1 MTERELK
8 KLNKNQLLEL
18 LKEQTERA
26 NRLEMEFE
34 EVKRKLQERKLIENN
49 AGSIAEAA
57 LKLNGVF
64 EAAQAAADQ
73 YLDNIERISGQQA
86 LATKRIEEEAQ
97 AKADAMLVETEKRCR
112 EREEEEK
119 KKIEEIAN
127 QLKQMYDQK
136 KALDDLFKDFP
147 GEQKEEN

>member
-8 KLNKNQLLEL
+8 KLNKNQLLDL

-26 NRLEMEFE
+26 NRLEIEFE
-34 EVKRKLQERKLIENN
+34 EVKRKLKERKLIEGQ

-57 LKLNGVF
+57 LKINGVF
-64 EAAQAAADQ
+64 EAAQEAANQ
-73 YLDNIERISGQQA
+73 YLENIERISAQQDMVA
-86 LATKRIEEEAQ
+86 KKIEDEARTKAELMLQEA
-97 AKADAMLVETEKRCR
+97 EKRCKL
-112 EREEEEK
+112 REEEEK

-136 KALDDLFKDFP
+136 KALDALFKDFP
-147 GEQKEEN
+147 SEQKTE

>member
-26 NRLEMEFE
+26 NRLEIEFE
-34 EVKRKLQERKLIENN
+34 EIKRKLKERKIIDNN
-49 AGSIAEAA
+49 TGSIAEAA
-57 LKLNGVF
+57 IKLNAVY

-73 YLDNIERISGQQA
+73 YLENIERVSAEQDSI
-86 LATKRIEEEAQ
+86 TKKIEEEAR
-97 AKADAMLVETEKRCR
+97 AKAELMLQETEKRCKL
-112 EREEEEK
+112 REEEEK
-119 KKIEEIAN
+119 KKLEEIAN

-136 KALDDLFKDFP
+136 KALDAIFKDFSS
-147 GEQKEEN
+147 EKAAE

>member
-26 NRLEMEFE
+26 NRLEIEFE
-34 EVKRKLQERKLIENN
+34 EIKRKLKERKIIENN
-49 AGSIAEAA
+49 TGSIAEAA

-73 YLDNIERISGQQA
+73 YLENIERVSAEQDSI
-86 LATKRIEEEAQ
+86 TKKIEEEAR
-97 AKADAMLVETEKRCR
+97 AKAELMLQETERRCKL
-112 EREEEEK
+112 REEEEK
-119 KKIEEIAN
+119 KKLEEIAN

-136 KALDDLFKDFP
+136 KALDAIFKDFSS
-147 GEQKEEN
+147 EKATE

>member
-8 KLNKNQLLEL
+8 KLSKSELLEL
-18 LKEQTERA
+18 LKEQTDRA
-26 NRLEMEFE
+26 NRLEIEFE
-34 EVKRKLQERKLIENN
+34 EVKRKLKERKLIEEH

-64 EAAQAAADQ
+64 EAAQEAADQ
-73 YLDNIERISGQQA
+73 YLENIERISAQQDM
-86 LATKRIEEEAQ
+86 ATKKIEEEARM
-97 AKADAMLVETEKRCR
+97 KAELMLQETEKRCKL
-112 EREEEEK
+112 REEEEQ

-136 KALDDLFKDFP
+136 KALDAIFKDFP
-147 GEQKEEN
+147 SEQKAE

>member
-26 NRLEMEFE
+26 NRLEIEFE
-34 EVKRKLQERKLIENN
+34 EIKRKLKERKIIENN
-49 AGSIAEAA
+49 TGSIAEAA

-73 YLDNIERISGQQA
+73 YLENIERVSAEQDSI
-86 LATKRIEEEAQ
+86 TKKIEEEAR
-97 AKADAMLVETEKRCR
+97 AKAELMLQETEKRCKL
-112 EREEEEK
+112 REEEEQK
-119 KKIEEIAN
+119 KLEEIAN

-136 KALDDLFKDFP
+136 KALDAIFKDFSS
-147 GEQKEEN
+147 EKAAE

>member
-26 NRLEMEFE
+26 NRIEIEFE
-34 EVKRKLQERKLIENN
+34 EVKRKLKERKLMEEH

-64 EAAQAAADQ
+64 EAAQEAADQ
-73 YLDNIERISGQQA
+73 YLENIERISAQQDM
-86 LATKRIEEEAQ
+86 ATKKIEEEAR
-97 AKADAMLVETEKRCR
+97 AKAEKMLQETERRCK

-119 KKIEEIAN
+119 KKLEEIAN

-136 KALDDLFKDFP
+136 KALDAIFKDFSS
-147 GEQKEEN
+147 EKAAE

>member
-26 NRLEMEFE
+26 NRLEIEFE
-34 EVKRKLQERKLIENN
+34 EIKRKLKERKIIENN
-49 AGSIAEAA
+49 TGSIAEAA

-73 YLDNIERISGQQA
+73 YLENIERVSAEQDSI
-86 LATKRIEEEAQ
+86 TKKIEEEAR
-97 AKADAMLVETEKRCR
+97 AKAELMLQETEKRCKL
-112 EREEEEK
+112 REEEEK
-119 KKIEEIAN
+119 KKLEEIAN

-136 KALDDLFKDFP
+136 KALDAIFKDFSS
-147 GEQKEEN
+147 EKAAE